1 MGQQEEGVDFPTT
14 LDMELA
20 GIVQCWYSGFEW
32 QELVESTSLDQGDL
46 SRLLRRT
53 IDLLRQIP
61 VLPRGVVGEAL
72 KNRAREAADR
82 MDRFPVSD
90 DLPWGKIN
98 KGKEQEK
105 EGEGREEEA
114 EEEEDP
120 NALFRFEEK
129 EEEGEG
135 REGREGINKDKK
147 ETKEEEIE
155 REQRQKQQQ
164 QLQQLKQQQRQQQE
178 QEEEEEERYI
188 DDLIDGNSKIFDS
201 LINLPPTEE
210 EQEEEQEEGEQ

>member
-90 DLPWGKIN
+90 DLPWGKI
-98 KGKEQEK
+98 KKRKEQEDK
-105 EGEGREEEA
+105 DPEQDYTEGDEESDEDEEGE
-114 EEEEDP
+114 EEEED
-120 NALFRFEEK
+120 
-129 EEEGEG
+129 
-135 REGREGINKDKK
+135 
-147 ETKEEEIE
+147 
-155 REQRQKQQQ
+155 
-164 QLQQLKQQQRQQQE
+164 
-178 QEEEEEERYI
+178 
-188 DDLIDGNSKIFDS
+188 
-201 LINLPPTEE
+201 
-210 EQEEEQEEGEQ
+210 